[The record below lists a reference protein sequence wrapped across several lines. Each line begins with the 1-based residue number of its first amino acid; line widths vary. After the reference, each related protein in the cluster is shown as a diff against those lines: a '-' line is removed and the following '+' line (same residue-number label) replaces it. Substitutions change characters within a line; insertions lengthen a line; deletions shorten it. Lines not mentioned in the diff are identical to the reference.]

1 MLGIFKNI
9 IKNDYIYEVEKVLE
23 KKNVA
28 NEIKSLIM
36 DTLFKIEETYPNY
49 KRVKVDVLEKGEYIS
64 QMIYALKKIDKI
76 EIMKM
81 EEKDILKCVTKT
93 NISIN
98 DNRLYNIKIYQN
110 NLSLLY
116 ALQMIVNREYGINLV
131 PCSDTFSRILE
142 LRWCIFRCRNIKR
155 FYKLELE

>member
-1 MLGIFKNI
+1 
-9 IKNDYIYEVEKVLE
+9 
-23 KKNVA
+23 
-28 NEIKSLIM
+28 
-36 DTLFKIEETYPNY
+36 
-49 KRVKVDVLEKGEYIS
+49 
-64 QMIYALKKIDKI
+64 
-76 EIMKM
+76 MKM

>member
-23 KKNVA
+23 KKNVT
-28 NEIKSLIM
+28 NEIKSLII

-93 NISIN
+93 NISMN
-98 DNRLYNIKIYQN
+98 DIRL
-110 NLSLLY
+110 
-116 ALQMIVNREYGINLV
+116 
-131 PCSDTFSRILE
+131 
-142 LRWCIFRCRNIKR
+142 
-155 FYKLELE
+155 

>member
-1 MLGIFKNI
+1 
-9 IKNDYIYEVEKVLE
+9 
-23 KKNVA
+23 
-28 NEIKSLIM
+28 M

-64 QMIYALKKIDKI
+64 QIIYALKKIDKI

-98 DNRLYNIKIYQN
+98 DNRLYNIKIYYYY
-110 NLSLLY
+110 LKILLPLVYSL
-116 ALQMIVNREYGINLV
+116 ILV
-131 PCSDTFSRILE
+131 VFLI
-142 LRWCIFRCRNIKR
+142 
-155 FYKLELE
+155 Y